1 MTPLLP
7 LPVVGIDVSKAP
19 LAVCYLVNDQAK
31 HLEVSNSKA
40 GFQQLVKACGAHC
53 RFMMEATGTYNLA
66 LAYYLHEQGGQVAVL
81 NPLVIKR
88 FIQMHLSKGKSD
100 RKDAQW
106 LLRYGQQQPLK
117 VWQPDETVL
126 VECRQLEQVT
136 EQLLKQKVMVSNAR
150 EALQQQPIG
159 SKLALKRLQQTLKTL
174 TQQVAAVEAE
184 LLALLEQRFAAEMT
198 LLCSIPGIGRK
209 TAGMLL
215 LFAGGFT
222 HFDNYRQVIAMAGLS
237 PREHTS
243 GTSIRGK
250 VRITKMGGGLI
261 RGKLFMCSFSA
272 KKTNAACAALF
283 DRLVAKG
290 KNKKLALIAVCN
302 KLLKQAFAI
311 IKSGVPYQADFT
323 SKRALKA

>member
-1 MTPLLP
+1 MDPHSF
-7 LPVVGIDVSKAP
+7 LPVVGIDVSKAT
-19 LAVCYLVNDQAK
+19 LAVCFQVDQQLK

-40 GFQQLVKACGAHC
+40 GFQQLVKACGKYC
-53 RFMMEATGTYNLA
+53 RFVMEATGTYNLA
-66 LAYYLHEQGGQVAVL
+66 VAYYLHEQGGQVAVL

-106 LLRYGQQQPLK
+106 LLRYGQRQAVK
-117 VWQPDETVL
+117 VWQPEESLL

-136 EQLLKQKVMVSNAR
+136 EQLLKQKTMVSNSL
-150 EALQQQPIG
+150 EALQRQPVI
-159 SKLALKRLQQTLKTL
+159 SKAALKRLQQLQKAL
-174 TQQVAAVEAE
+174 TQQVEAVEAE
-184 LLALLEQRFAAEMT
+184 LLALLEQRFSAEIL
-198 LLCSIPGIGRK
+198 LLCSIPGSGRK

-222 HFDNYRQVIAMAGLS
+222 RLDNYRQLIAMAGLS

-243 GTSIRGK
+243 GTSVRGK
-250 VRITKMGGGLI
+250 VRITKMGGALI
-261 RGKLFMCSFSA
+261 RSKLFMCSFAA
-272 KKTNAACAALF
+272 KKKNAACQALF
-283 DRLVAKG
+283 DRLVTKG

-311 IKSGVPYQADFT
+311 VKSGVPYQEDFT
-323 SKRALKA
+323 SKLVLNS

>member
-1 MTPLLP
+1 MTSPLP
-7 LPVVGIDVSKAP
+7 LPVVGIDVSKAT
-19 LAVCYLVNDQAK
+19 LAVCYQVNDQVK

-40 GFQQLVKACGAHC
+40 GFQQLVKTCGAHC
-53 RFMMEATGTYNLA
+53 RFVMEATGTYNLA

-106 LLRYGQQQPLK
+106 LLRYGQQQP
-117 VWQPDETVL
+117 VRAWQPEEAVL
-126 VECRQLEQVT
+126 VECRQLEQVA
-136 EQLLKQKVMVSNAR
+136 EQLLKQKTMVSNAL
-150 EALQQQPIG
+150 EARQRQPIV
-159 SKLALKRLQQTLKTL
+159 SKLALKRLEQTLKSL
-174 TQQVAAVEAE
+174 TQQAERVEAE

-222 HFDNYRQVIAMAGLS
+222 RLDNYRQLIAMAGLS

-272 KKTNAACAALF
+272 KKMNAACQRLF

-311 IKSGVPYQADFT
+311 VKSGVPYHAEFS
-323 SKRALKA
+323 SKLAHIS

>member
-1 MTPLLP
+1 MVISSS
-7 LPVVGIDVSKAP
+7 LPVVGLDVSKAT
-19 LAVCYLVNDQAK
+19 LAVCYQVDEQVK
-31 HLEVSNSKA
+31 HLEVSNNKA
-40 GFQQLVKACGAHC
+40 GFQQLVKACGAQC
-53 RFMMEATGTYNLA
+53 QFVMEATGTYNLA

-88 FIQMHLSKGKSD
+88 FIQMHLGKGKSD

-117 VWQPDETVL
+117 VWQPDEAVL
-126 VECRQLEQVT
+126 VACRQLEQVN
-136 EQLLKQKVMVSNAR
+136 EQLLKQKVMISNAL
-150 EALQQQPIG
+150 EALQHQPVI
-159 SKLALKRLQQTLKTL
+159 SKLALKRLQQTLKSL

-184 LLALLEQRFAAEMT
+184 LLTLLEQRFAQEMT

-215 LFAGGFT
+215 LFVGGFT
-222 HFDNYRQVIAMAGLS
+222 HFDNYRQVIALAGLS

-272 KKTNAACAALF
+272 KKADAARKAP
-283 DRLVAKG
+283 DERLVAKN
-290 KNKKLALIAVCN
+290 KNGRLALIAVCS
-302 KLLKQAFAI
+302 KLLKQACTI
-311 IKSGVPYQADFT
+311 GKSDIP
-323 SKRALKA
+323 

>member
-7 LPVVGIDVSKAP
+7 LPVVGIDVSKAT
-19 LAVCYLVNDQAK
+19 LAICYLVNDQAK

-40 GFQQLVKACGAHC
+40 GFQQLVKACGAQC
-53 RFMMEATGTYNLA
+53 QFVMEATGTYNLA

-136 EQLLKQKVMVSNAR
+136 EQLLKQKVMVSNAL
-150 EALQQQPIG
+150 EALQQQPIV
-159 SKLALKRLQQTLKTL
+159 SKLALKRLQQMLKTL

-184 LLALLEQRFAAEMT
+184 LLALLEQRFADEMT

-272 KKTNAACAALF
+272 KKTNAACQALF

-323 SKRALKA
+323 SKLALKA

>member
-1 MTPLLP
+1 MDATP
-7 LPVVGIDVSKAP
+7 LPVVGIDVSKAT
-19 LAVCYLVNDQAK
+19 LAVCYQVEDKAQ
-31 HLEVSNSKA
+31 HLEVSNNRA
-40 GFQQLVKACGAHC
+40 GFQQLVKACGARC
-53 RFMMEATGTYNLA
+53 QFVMEATGTYNLA

-88 FIQMHLSKGKSD
+88 FIQMHLSKSKSD

-106 LLRYGQQQPLK
+106 LLRYSQQQPLK
-117 VWQPDETVL
+117 IWQPDETVL

-136 EQLLKQKVMVSNAR
+136 EQLLKQKVMVGNAL
-150 EALQQQPIG
+150 EALQQQPII
-159 SKLALKRLQQTLKTL
+159 SKLALKRLQQTLKVL

-215 LFAGGFT
+215 LFAGGFARL
-222 HFDNYRQVIAMAGLS
+222 DNYRQLIAMAGLS

-250 VRITKMGGGLI
+250 VRITKMGGALI

-272 KKTNAACAALF
+272 KKTNAACTALF

-311 IKSGVPYQADFT
+311 IKSGIPYQANFISSLT
-323 SKRALKA
+323 